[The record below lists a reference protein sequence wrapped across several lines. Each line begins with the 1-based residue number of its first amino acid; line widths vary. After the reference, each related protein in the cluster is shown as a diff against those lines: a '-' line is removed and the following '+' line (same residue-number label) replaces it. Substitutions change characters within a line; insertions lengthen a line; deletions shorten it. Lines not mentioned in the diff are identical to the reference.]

1 MSDYLFLSYAVE
13 DRLYVEQLAQ
23 RLKAEAGVEAWWYQ
37 DRQVPGVPYKQE
49 LIRRIQG
56 SLAVVVILSSASA
69 HSIGVDEEISLAR
82 AESKRIIPIVIGHSS
97 DSLTAHVRSGDVT
110 YALRRL
116 HMIDGNKPAEI
127 IPRLRLFLQTAT
139 QPQSPSR
146 TTTPGAAA
154 EPIRLTGYGAKGYE
168 FGLPIAQTNSSVVY
182 KAQELAVGR
191 DVAIKVVLPDLEDRA
206 LYRRR
211 FEQEARRV
219 ANLEHAYIVPL
230 YNYWSDD
237 EDAYLVMRW
246 MPGGSLGQLIAARKG
261 ALTPQVTA
269 RIFSQVVDAL
279 GFAHTHGVIHRDLK
293 PGNILTDRDG
303 NAYLSDFGI
312 AQQHRAGSKP
322 SSGGGGYTIGYAPPE
337 QIADIEAPA
346 TVQNDIYALGAV
358 LYELIT
364 GEPAFSGANK
374 TTILQRQMSGEIP
387 SLLRWSESRQRS
399 IPTALDAAINRAMAY
414 DPADRYPNVQSF
426 ADAVNEGFRALMR
439 GEGLADSVIRTIVM
453 PQTRIGGAN
462 PYKALR
468 PFDEGDAADFF
479 GREALAAQL
488 AARLQRAGEE
498 GRFLAVVGASG
509 SGKSSVV
516 RAGLVPGLRRQPGRY
531 VAVLTPGERP
541 IERLAEALAS
551 TSGQPAAEL
560 LVLLYSGEGGL
571 VRAVSRILAG
581 DPQAELLLVIDQFEE
596 LYTLLDDAEQRRF
609 VLANL
614 ATLVADPRGRARL
627 LITLRAD
634 FYDRPLS
641 DPIFSRLME
650 GRTETVLP
658 MSKAELEE
666 AIVKPAHRVGA
677 AIEPALVREMLAD
690 IEAQPGALPLLQYA
704 LHALYERCGG
714 APMTLKAYQEGG
726 GLRGALERQADEVL
740 AGLSADQQALAKQ
753 IFLRLVTPGDG
764 VEDTR
769 RRVRRS
775 ELVALVAAPG
785 GGDLSAAANLNTVL
799 TAFGNKRLLTFDY
812 EPGTREPTVEIAHEA
827 LLQSWSDLRE
837 WLREAR
843 ADLRLQRR
851 LSDAVG
857 DWLRQN
863 RDPAYLSSGGP
874 LAQFEELS
882 QRGIVALSPVE
893 REFIAAGRAAEVAR
907 QSREIEQARVLA
919 ETEKRRAD
927 EEAAAKRRIG
937 RQAGLLRMLLAGAG
951 VLALVAAIAAVF
963 AFTNGQAAVRSAEEA
978 QAAQTIAEQN
988 AEDALAA
995 QARAEA
1001 EQQRAERNALQV
1013 LTGDISSRQPD
1024 LSILLSK
1031 IAQGMLA
1038 GTNDEGQSSALLTTL
1053 TSQPELVG
1061 YLRGHLGSVE
1071 AIALSPDGK
1080 ILASGGSDHTIILWD
1095 LATRKPLD
1103 LTPLLAGHR
1112 GVVRS
1117 LAFSPDGQYLVSAGD
1132 DNQILIWNTATWT
1145 DPTAIPDTFW
1155 VHQVVF
1161 HPANNGIFAWGQCVD
1176 IADNRCPDSEIRF
1189 WRIGAGYDGEPLKG
1203 NSGVIYDL
1211 DFSRDGVRLI
1221 SGGAD
1226 NMVRFWDVASRTIV
1240 KTFSNHTDD
1249 VYAVAFSPDGSR
1261 AVSGGR
1267 DARIISY
1274 NAINLETI
1282 GLPLKAGGESVVT
1295 LAYKPD
1301 GRTLFSAGF
1310 NDRILRWDS
1319 TRYPPIPAG
1328 TPLVGHTNAI
1338 EELSFDRAGTRMFS
1352 SSRDGAVV
1360 IWNLEGSDLIT
1371 PVANHT
1377 PIRWAGAVSPAG
1389 NTLATGGDEPTI
1401 QFWDTST
1408 GQRTGQAIDVDE
1420 AIYAL
1425 QFSPDNNYLATADR
1439 AGDVRLYSASGERLP
1454 WTWLSEGSAVRALA
1468 FSREGSL
1475 LAYSDNVGE
1484 IFVVAVDTGKYRL
1497 SNVYYRPED
1506 STSYAARAIDFHPN
1520 GTWLAVGG
1528 DAGIAEI
1535 WDVTT
1540 GTSIRE
1546 FIGHRDLI
1554 YTLAFSPDGA
1564 LLATGSFDTTVIIS
1578 ESENPQSQRTLSVGG
1593 PVYSLAFSAD
1603 GQTLA
1608 TGREDGGI
1616 QLWEVSTGRPIGGLL
1631 TTHQAPIEV
1640 LTFINAST
1648 LLSNDRDGVLITWN
1662 VTNGTTRLSPT
1673 PTAGAGTSYSV
1684 AYNPDP
1690 MAAFLVSGGRDSRVI
1705 VVDPADRQNLSV
1717 LGDGKEIGH
1726 TSNVAVVQVNTKGVI
1741 ASGGADGLIFLWN
1754 HAEVSPTHKLD
1765 PADVI
1770 DSQPP
1775 GSNDPNARQEPQ
1787 RAAILALAFSPDGNL
1802 LASGDADGQVLLWEL
1817 DQLDDPDY
1825 NPPIIDAAVSGAG
1838 HDAAIRSL
1846 AFSPDGQFLAS
1857 GSEDNTT
1864 IIRDLGGTEIGRLN
1878 LQGGEVYALAFSPDG
1893 KLLATAGGDDKIIL
1907 WNTERWTPLGSP
1919 MIGHTDTI
1927 WGLAFSPDGKL
1938 LATGSEDETILI
1950 WDVASRRPLGSSIR
1964 IGATVWSVA
1973 FSPDGTRLAFGAS
1986 GAQVS
1991 AINLSSD
1998 TLSQQACAV
2007 AARNMSWLEWQT
2019 YQPGQPY
2026 ARTCPD
2032 QPLFFGELIA
2042 QADTLAQ
2049 ASRDESIDQG
2059 ARDSLRAQARDAY
2072 QQARDTILLVDSPI
2086 LNNSLCFNGSIN
2098 GFAEVV
2104 LDSCEYAVE
2113 LTAEGKPLAA
2123 PAIHAA
2129 ARDTFGIALALTNK
2143 PAEAIVEFQAYL
2155 DWIKSEEDL
2164 RNAYYNRYGKRREE
2178 WIAALEQ
2185 GQNPFTPEV
2194 LEQLR
2199 IE

>member
-1 MSDYLFLSYAVE
+1 MSEYLFLSYAAE
-13 DRLYVEQLAQ
+13 DRPYVEQLAQ
-23 RLKAEAGVEAWWYQ
+23 RLKAEAGVDSWWFQ
-37 DRQVPGVPYKQE
+37 GKQEPGVPYMQE

-56 SLAVVVILSSASA
+56 CLAVVVILSQASAS
-69 HSIGVDEEISLAR
+69 SVGVDAEIGLAR
-82 AESKRIIPIVIGHSS
+82 AERKRIIPIVIGHSS
-97 DSLTAHVRSGDVT
+97 DESLTAHVRAGEVT

-116 HMIDGNKPAEI
+116 DMIDGNKPAEI
-127 IPRLRLFLQTAT
+127 IPRLRRFLQTAT
-139 QPQSPSR
+139 QPKGESR
-146 TTTPGAAA
+146 TTTPGLDQ
-154 EPIRLTGYGAKGYE
+154 EPVLLTGHGAKGYR
-168 FGLPIAQTNSSVVY
+168 FGTPVAQTNSSVVY

-191 DVAIKVVLPDLEDRA
+191 DVAIKVVLPSLEDRA

-246 MPGGSLGQLIAARKG
+246 MPGGSLGQLIASRKG

-293 PGNILTDRDG
+293 PGNILTDREG

-337 QIADIEAPA
+337 QIADIEATA

-399 IPTALDAAINRAMAY
+399 IPTTLDAAINRAMAY
-414 DPADRYPNVQSF
+414 DPADRYADVQSF

-439 GEGLADSVIRTIVM
+439 GEGLADSAIRTIVM

-488 AARLQRAGEE
+488 AARLQRAGED

-516 RAGLVPGLRRQPGRY
+516 RAGLVPGLRRQPGRF

-541 IERLAEALAS
+541 IERLAEALAAA
-551 TSGQPAAEL
+551 SGQPAAEL
-560 LVLLYSGEGGL
+560 LVLLYGGEGGL

-596 LYTLLDDAEQRRF
+596 LYTLLDDAEQRQF
-609 VLANL
+609 VLSSL
-614 ATLVADPRGRARL
+614 AAMVADPRGRARL

-690 IEAQPGALPLLQYA
+690 IAAQPGALPLLQYA

-714 APMTLKAYQEGG
+714 APMTLKAYQDGG

-740 AGLSADQQALAKQ
+740 AGLSADQRALAKQ

-785 GGDLSAAANLNTVL
+785 GGDPSAAAANLNTVL
-799 TAFGNKRLLTFDY
+799 AAFGDKRLLTFDY

-843 ADLRLQRR
+843 TDLRGQRR
-851 LSDAVG
+851 LSDAVS
-857 DWLRQN
+857 DWLRQS

-874 LAQFEELS
+874 LAQFEDLA
-882 QRGIVALSPVE
+882 QRGIVTLSPVE
-893 REFIAAGRAAEVAR
+893 REFIAAGRAAEAAR
-907 QSREIEQARVLA
+907 QNREIEQARVLA

-927 EEAAAKRRIG
+927 EEAAAKQRIG

-995 QARAEA
+995 QARAEE

-1024 LSILLSK
+1024 LSILLST

-1038 GTNDEGQSSALLTTL
+1038 GTNNDGQSSALLTTL
-1053 TSQPELVG
+1053 TSQPELIG
-1061 YLRGHLGSVE
+1061 YLRGHAGSVE

-1095 LATRKPLD
+1095 VETRKPLD

-1112 GVVRS
+1112 DVIRS
-1117 LAFSPDGQYLVSAGD
+1117 LAFSPDGKYLVSAGD
-1132 DNQILIWNTATWT
+1132 DDQIMIWNTTTWA
-1145 DPTAIPDTFW
+1145 DPTIIPDTFW
-1155 VHQVVF
+1155 VHQVAF
-1161 HPANNGIFAWGQCVD
+1161 HPTNGTFVWGQCAA
-1176 IADNRCPDSEIRF
+1176 ITENSCPDSEIRF
-1189 WRIGAGYDGEPLKG
+1189 WRIGTGDDGEPLKG
-1203 NSGVIYDL
+1203 HRGVIYAL
-1211 DFSRDGVRLI
+1211 DFSRDGTRLI

-1226 NMVRFWDVASRTIV
+1226 NVVRFWDVANRTMV
-1240 KTFSNHTDD
+1240 EDFTNHTDD

-1274 NAINLETI
+1274 DAINLETI
-1282 GLPLKAGGESVVT
+1282 GLPLDAGGESVVT

-1328 TPLVGHTNAI
+1328 APLVGHINAI
-1338 EELSFDRAGTRMFS
+1338 EELSFDRAGTLMFS
-1352 SSRDGAVV
+1352 SSRDGTV
-1360 IWNLEGSDLIT
+1360 IIWSLEGSDLIT
-1371 PVANHT
+1371 PRANHI
-1377 PIRWAGAVSPAG
+1377 PVRWAGAVSSDGAI
-1389 NTLATGGDEPTI
+1389 LATGGDEPTI
-1401 QFWDTST
+1401 QFWDTLS
-1408 GQRTGQAIDVDE
+1408 GQRTGQVISVDE
-1420 AIYAL
+1420 TVYAL
-1425 QFSPDNNYLATADR
+1425 QFSPDNTYLATADR
-1439 AGDVRLYSASGERLP
+1439 AGDVRLYLSSGERLRR
-1454 WTWLSEGSAVRALA
+1454 TWLSDGAAVRSLA
-1468 FSREGSL
+1468 FSRNSSL
-1475 LAYSDNVGE
+1475 LAYGDNVGK
-1484 IFVVAVDTGKYRL
+1484 IFVVVPETGDYLIYNR
-1497 SNVYYRPED
+1497 YYRPND
-1506 STSYAARAIDFHPN
+1506 TKIYAIRAIDFHPN
-1520 GTWLAVGG
+1520 GRWLAIGG

-1535 WDVTT
+1535 RDVAT
-1540 GTSIRE
+1540 GDLIRE
-1546 FIGHRDLI
+1546 FTGHRESI

-1564 LLATGSFDTTVIIS
+1564 LLATGSFDNTVIIS

-1616 QLWEVSTGRPIGGLL
+1616 QLWEVASGRPIGTLL
-1631 TTHQAPIEV
+1631 TTHKAPIEV
-1640 LTFINAST
+1640 LTFINEST
-1648 LLSNDRDGVLITWN
+1648 LLSNDRDGELITWN
-1662 VTNGTTRLSPT
+1662 IANGTARLNPT
-1673 PTAGAGTSYSV
+1673 KTAGAGTSYSV
-1684 AYNPDP
+1684 AYGPNAE
-1690 MAAFLVSGGRDSRVI
+1690 MAFLVSGGRDSRVI
-1705 VVDPADRQNLSV
+1705 VVDPVDPTNLRT

-1726 TSNVAVVQVNTKGVI
+1726 TSNVAVVTVNASGRI

-1754 HAEVSPTHKLD
+1754 HTEVSPTHKLD
-1765 PADVI
+1765 PAVI
-1770 DSQPP
+1770 AAQTP
-1775 GSNDPNARQEPQ
+1775 GSEDPNARQEPQ

-1802 LASGDADGQVLLWEL
+1802 LASGDADGLVLLWEL
-1817 DQLDDPDY
+1817 SRLDEPDY
-1825 NPPIIDAAVSGAG
+1825 RPDIIDATVSGAG

-1846 AFSPDGQFLAS
+1846 AFSPNGQFLAS

-1893 KLLATAGGDDKIIL
+1893 GLLATAGGDDKIIL
-1907 WNTERWTPLGSP
+1907 WSTDGWTPLGSP

-1927 WGLAFSPDGKL
+1927 RGLAFSPDGKL

-1950 WDVASRRPLGSSIR
+1950 WDVATRRPLGSSIR
-1964 IGATVWSVA
+1964 IGSTIWSVA
-1973 FSPDGTRLAFGAS
+1973 FSPDGERLAFGAS
-1986 GAQVS
+1986 GTQVS
-1991 AINLSSD
+1991 EINLSSS
-1998 TLSQQACAV
+1998 TLSGQACRV
-2007 AARNMSWLEWQT
+2007 AARNMYWLEWQT
-2019 YQPGQPY
+2019 YQAGSAY
-2026 ARTCPD
+2026 ERTCPD

-2049 ASRDESIDQG
+2049 AANDAQIDQA
-2059 ARDSLRAQARDAY
+2059 ARDALRTQARDAY
-2072 QQARDTILLVDSPI
+2072 QQARDTIALVDSPI

-2098 GFAEVV
+2098 GFADVV
-2104 LDSCEYAVE
+2104 LDSCKLAVE
-2113 LTAEGKPLAA
+2113 LTAEGKPLAD

-2129 ARDTFGIALALTNK
+2129 TRDTYGIALALTGK
-2143 PAEAIVEFQAYL
+2143 PAEAIGEFQAYVE
-2155 DWIKSEEDL
+2155 WI
-2164 RNAYYNRYGKRREE
+2164 NADARRQEALYKRYGVKREA
-2178 WIAALEQ
+2178 WITALQKGE
-2185 GQNPFTPEV
+2185 NPFTPEV